1 MLLDRA
7 HTDGSSVSHCKIHRV
22 QHLNVSRTSDAPA
35 ELVDNNLR
43 STEAE
48 DDDEAG
54 VQLEMNAVGLD
65 VGVTHSWRCC
75 FSSLLTLLRVMATY
89 QK

>member
-1 MLLDRA
+1 M
-7 HTDGSSVSHCKIHRV
+7 SHCKIHRA
-22 QHLNVSRTSDAPA
+22 QYLNVFLTTDA
-35 ELVDNNLR
+35 LVESLHNNLR

-65 VGVTHSWRCC
+65 VGFTDSWRCC
-75 FSSLLTLLRVMATY
+75 FSSSLTLLRVMASY
-89 QK
+89 QEVTPIS